1 MSGENREYLNSLRAS
16 KGVKQAKNWA
26 WTWCNQLSF
35 QLLFGFQEQL
45 LKSFQAEQA
54 ARHSQFKWH
63 RAPPKAQTR
72 DAGIQCKENNPV
84 TPRPTADA
92 STQSNVENAVT
103 RSRTSDMGIQTDFV
117 DVMPDLKEQIR
128 HLSQIVAELTA
139 LKPKPQENVNEG
151 SCGSLLTELLSDSL
165 TDITAI
171 CPDSSENC
179 STASANP
186 LPGLQSP
193 TAVITPPVLLSEPPC
208 SNSSPVPFPSRAP
221 LTLIQQNSQLN
232 SLSHGPTDNQR
243 RKVSS
248 IVFMGSEMSTTAL
261 ACIDALF
268 SEAELAN
275 GNTGGSFGYQK
286 LDEHKL
292 SYLSSALRQKFDS
305 PSFEIQ
311 WENVKAKINSKC
323 RGKRRTLVKRL
334 KKQANN

>member
-1 MSGENREYLNSLRAS
+1 M
-16 KGVKQAKNWA
+16 GV
-26 WTWCNQLSF
+26 
-35 QLLFGFQEQL
+35 
-45 LKSFQAEQA
+45 
-54 ARHSQFKWH
+54 
-63 RAPPKAQTR
+63 
-72 DAGIQCKENNPV
+72 
-84 TPRPTADA
+84 
-92 STQSNVENAVT
+92 
-103 RSRTSDMGIQTDFV
+103 QTDFV

-151 SCGSLLTELLSDSL
+151 SHGSLLSELLSDSL
-165 TDITAI
+165 SDITTI
-171 CPDSSENC
+171 CPNSSENC
-179 STASANP
+179 STASADP

-193 TAVITPPVLLSEPPC
+193 SAIMTPPVLLREPAC
-208 SNSSPVPFPSRAP
+208 SNSSSVTFPSRAP

-232 SLSHGPTDNQR
+232 STSHGPTDNQR

-248 IVFMGSEMSTTAL
+248 VVFMGSEMSTTAL
-261 ACIDALF
+261 GCIDALF

-275 GNTGGSFGYQK
+275 GNTGDSFGYQK
-286 LDEHKL
+286 LDKHKL

-334 KKQANN
+334 KKQANH

>member
-1 MSGENREYLNSLRAS
+1 MQCFGQS
-16 KGVKQAKNWA
+16 KGVKLR
-26 WTWCNQLSF
+26 TGHESWCNQLSF
-35 QLLFGFQEQL
+35 QLLFVFQDQL
-45 LKSFQAEQA
+45 LKSFRAEQE
-54 ARHSQFKWH
+54 ARHTKFKQH
-63 RAPPKAQTR
+63 QAPPKAQTR
-72 DAGIQCKENNPV
+72 DAGIQCNKKNPV

-92 STQSNVENAVT
+92 STQCDEENAATPT
-103 RSRTSDMGIQTDFV
+103 RKSDMAVQTDFV
-117 DVMPDLKEQIR
+117 DVMHDLKEQIQ

-139 LKPKPQENVNEG
+139 LKPKRQENINEG
-151 SCGSLLTELLSDSL
+151 SHGSLLPELLSDSL
-165 TDITAI
+165 SDINTI

-179 STASANP
+179 STASADP

-193 TAVITPPVLLSEPPC
+193 SAVITPPVLLRETPC
-208 SNSSPVPFPSRAP
+208 SNSSPVTLPSQAP

-232 SLSHGPTDNQR
+232 STSHGPTDIQR
-243 RKVSS
+243 RKVHS
-248 IVFMGSEMSTTAL
+248 IVFMGLEMCTTAL
-261 ACIDALF
+261 ACTDALF

-275 GNTGGSFGYQK
+275 GNMAGSFGYQK

-334 KKQANN
+334 KKQANQ